1 MNKVHVILFYV
12 MKSDVASYT
21 QGYIFHIH
29 CSLVAIKTPEGG
41 S

>member
-1 MNKVHVILFYV
+1 

-21 QGYIFHIH
+21 QGYIFQIH